1 MHIPNS
7 PNSTENYFA
16 RKQEI
21 DSKSGLRL
29 KRLMTALGSW
39 GVVDCRAQVEV
50 EVVLLWNPQR
60 PPALLMLARSN

>member
-1 MHIPNS
+1 MHFPNS

-16 RKQEI
+16 RKPEVN
-21 DSKSGLRL
+21 SKSGLRL

-39 GVVDCRAQVEV
+39 GGCRLQVEV
-50 EVVLLWNPQR
+50 EVVLLLNPQR